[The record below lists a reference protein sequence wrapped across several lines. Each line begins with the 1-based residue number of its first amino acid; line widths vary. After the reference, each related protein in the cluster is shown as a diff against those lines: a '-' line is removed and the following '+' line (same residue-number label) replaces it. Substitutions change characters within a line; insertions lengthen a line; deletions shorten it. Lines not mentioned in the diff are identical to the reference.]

1 MADPTL
7 IALLLA
13 GGLLSAT
20 PAHAGTSVASP
31 PTLAVQSPPRLVAV
45 PGSPVLYGPR
55 EPYTLFVY
63 RGRYY
68 SFHRGTWFLAAG
80 PGNAFLDVE
89 LQTSPTDLRKL
100 VETVLRRGCPVVAI
114 PASAIDRWQRDDL
127 ASWRLV
133 LDWLV
138 SRGTRIVGSG

>member
-13 GGLLSAT
+13 GGLLSVT
-20 PAHAGTSVASP
+20 PAYAGTSVAP
-31 PTLAVQSPPRLVAV
+31 PPALAVQSPPRLAAV

-80 PGNAFLDVE
+80 PGNAWKVIATDRVPNAVLVVPAE
-89 LQTSPTDLRKL
+89 YYKIPPSPST
-100 VETVLRRGCPVVAI
+100 TH
-114 PASAIDRWQRDDL
+114 
-127 ASWRLV
+127 
-133 LDWLV
+133 
-138 SRGTRIVGSG
+138 